1 MRTPKRLAI
10 PIPIIKNAV
19 GNNRLNKFG
28 SIVTNKVKTLL
39 SNKDKYFSGKL
50 KGAKGKGT
58 GVGIWERMPANSVIK
73 ARRAKKKTKGKKTKT
88 KLGKIRM
95 VIAWNPKANY
105 KARFPFKRIVET
117 TIKTNFRKRFNFE
130 LREALKTAR

>member
-1 MRTPKRLAI
+1 MEASDIDGAEPETISDFKDLF
-10 PIPIIKNAV
+10 K
-19 GNNRLNKFG
+19 
-28 SIVTNKVKTLL
+28 SSEKVIEDLVDIE
-39 SNKDKYFSGKL
+39 NEL
-50 KGAKGKGT
+50 KK
-58 GVGIWERMPANSVIK
+58 IESE
-73 ARRAKKKTKGKKTKT
+73 KTKT